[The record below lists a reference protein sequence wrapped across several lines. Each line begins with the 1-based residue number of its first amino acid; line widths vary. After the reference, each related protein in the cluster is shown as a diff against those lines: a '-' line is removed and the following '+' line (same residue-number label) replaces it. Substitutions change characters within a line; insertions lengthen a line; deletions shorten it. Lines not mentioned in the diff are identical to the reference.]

1 MTADGAVLRLRHSV
15 VSRLF
20 TFAGRLVQNG
30 SSANPARA
38 GELRR
43 WAARMCVGSEDIIRD
58 DMVTKQRFADQETA
72 IRDYLGISD
81 TSGGSRRS
89 CFVAA
94 LVDARTFTGRD
105 PETGKKLP
113 GSNHGCWLGALG
125 YMALLDQVGSCL
137 RPRSMHVDGSEI
149 KKSLAYFSNLSD
161 PEIQALYALRCAFA
175 HNYSLVNLNRTR
187 QDLQHVFSLCQG
199 HTAPLIKLPK
209 VPWNGD
215 LSTVTVDNRTVVNL
229 EAFGDLV
236 EAVCKRAREQAVKD
250 DLEISLA
257 GGVSELRHRYFF
269 VVG

>member
-1 MTADGAVLRLRHSV
+1 M
-15 VSRLF
+15 
-20 TFAGRLVQNG
+20 
-30 SSANPARA
+30 
-38 GELRR
+38 
-43 WAARMCVGSEDIIRD
+43 
-58 DMVTKQRFADQETA
+58 TKQQFTGQRTA
-72 IRDYLGISD
+72 IQDYLGVSD

-105 PETGKKLP
+105 PQTGKKLS

-137 RPRSMHVDGSEI
+137 KPKGMIVDGSEI

-161 PEIQALYALRCAFA
+161 PEIEAIYALRCAFA
-175 HNYSLVNLNRTR
+175 HNYSLVNVNQRR
-187 QDLQHVFSLCQG
+187 QDRQHIFTLYQG
-199 HTAPLIKLPK
+199 DTAPLIKLPR

-215 LSTVTVDNRTVVNL
+215 FGTVTVDNRTVVNL

-236 EAVCKRAREQAVKD
+236 EAVCKRAREQAAKD

-257 GGVSELRHRYFF
+257 RGVSELLLRYFF
-269 VVG
+269 VVR